1 MLPVRLFETLKFRIV
16 ALAAVTAVIAAL
28 GAAVAVL
35 QVTQTELQ
43 QQLLNSDRQDRE
55 RTATLLGSKLETLK
69 GGLQAVAL
77 AAAPAWRDPEVLTT
91 FLLDKPVLSI
101 LFDSV
106 IAVTPDGAVIV
117 RIEGGRRT
125 NALPNIADR
134 DYFKRALLTDQ
145 PVVSEPLV
153 GKVSKK
159 ALVIIAVAV
168 ADSQGRVQGV
178 IAGTLSL
185 QSNGLFPDAVA
196 TADEAVRDLVMD
208 RHGALLWHT
217 DVKRVLGRAADEPGL
232 GAVFARWHSSGSPID
247 TAASAELASDHL
259 VSMAGIPLSE
269 WVLVR
274 LTSRDAAMA
283 SMTTAQRT
291 AWKVALMAGL
301 LAALLAGAL
310 AWAALRPIGRLR
322 DRAERMLTGDDS
334 GGWPRENGEIGAM
347 SRAFQVLLQARQEQH
362 AELEAVL
369 DNADVGLALSRDG
382 RFEMVS
388 RHFCTIFGHPPA
400 DLVGQP
406 TSCIHPSDEAY
417 RALSE
422 RAQPAFMKDG
432 LFDGEVELVR
442 RDGRVFWARMRGR
455 AVKPGD
461 RSKGTIWV
469 VADATQDHEQH
480 ARLSWAA
487 SHDRLT
493 GLLNRAAF
501 EALLETATEGAAQAP
516 FCALFIDLDRF
527 KQVNDTGGHA
537 AGDALLRDVGRELAS
552 RLRKSD
558 TVARLGGDE
567 FAVLLP
573 QCPLPQAQVLAEKLR
588 SAIHNYRLNW
598 EGQTHTV
605 GTSIGLVA
613 VNGAHANGAE
623 VLKAADAAC
632 YAAKRG
638 GRNLVAVADA
648 DAGAAA
654 GAGADAVAE
663 AVTAA
668 QS

>member
-1 MLPVRLFETLKFRIV
+1 MLSVRLFETLKFRIV
-16 ALAAVTAVIAAL
+16 ALAAATAVIAAL

-35 QVTQTELQ
+35 RVTQTELQ
-43 QQLLNSDRQDRE
+43 QQLLNSDQQDRE

-69 GGLQAVAL
+69 TGLQAVAL
-77 AAAPAWRDPEVLTT
+77 AAPPAWRDAEALTR
-91 FLLDKPVLSI
+91 FLLDKPVLGT

-106 IAVTPDGAVIV
+106 IAVGPDGAVIA
-117 RIEGGRRT
+117 RIERGRRST
-125 NALPNIADR
+125 ALPNIADR
-134 DYFKRALLTDQ
+134 DYFRRALLTDQ

-159 ALVIIAVAV
+159 ALVIIAVSV
-168 ADSQGRVQGV
+168 IDSEGRVRGV

-185 QSNGLFPDAVA
+185 QSNSLFPDTVA
-196 TADEAVRDLVMD
+196 MGGDVVRDLVMD

-217 DVKRVLGRAADEPGL
+217 DPKRVLGRATDEPGL

-247 TAASAELASDHL
+247 TAASAELSSDHL
-259 VSMAGIPLSE
+259 VSMAGIPLSD

-274 LTSRDAAMA
+274 LTSREAAMA
-283 SMTTAQRT
+283 SMTTAQHT
-291 AWKVALMAGL
+291 AWKVALTAGL
-301 LAALLAGAL
+301 LAALLAGAM
-310 AWAALRPIGRLR
+310 AWAAVRPIGRLR
-322 DRAERMLTGDDS
+322 DRAERMLAGDDS
-334 GGWPRENGEIGAM
+334 GDHGSQSAWPRETGEIGAM
-347 SRAFQVLLQARQEQH
+347 SRAFQVLLQSREEQH
-362 AELEAVL
+362 SELQAVL

-388 RHFCTIFGHPPA
+388 RHFCTIFGYPPA

-406 TSCIHPSDEAY
+406 TRRIHPSDEAY

-493 GLLNRAAF
+493 GLMNRAAF
-501 EALLETATEGAAQAP
+501 EALLEEATEGAAKAP

-537 AGDALLRDVGRELAS
+537 AGDALLRDVARELAAC
-552 RLRKSD
+552 LRKSD

-573 QCPLPQAQVLAEKLR
+573 QCPVPQAQALAEQLR
-588 SAIHNYRLNW
+588 SAIHSYRLSW
-598 EGQTHTV
+598 EERTYAV
-605 GTSIGLVA
+605 GISIGLVA
-613 VNGAHANGAE
+613 VTGVHANGAE

-638 GRNLVAVADA
+638 GRNQVAVAA
-648 DAGAAA
+648 DAAE
-654 GAGADAVAE
+654 ADAVAAE
-663 AVTAA
+663 A
-668 QS
+668 